1 MGRRGPTPKPAHLK
15 ALEGNPGKRPLKG
28 NDAKPRSVAPD
39 CPDWLAAEA
48 KAEWKRLAPELERL
62 GLLTILDR
70 AAFSCYCQ
78 SYAHWVQAQRVL
90 REQGMMYVT
99 AAGRARERPEVAI
112 AGSSLKLMRAF
123 AVEFGLTPS
132 SRSRFSF
139 RDPLTQGDD
148 EFPSWLD

>member
-1 MGRRGPTPKPAHLK
+1 MGRRGPTPKPVHLK

-28 NDAKPRSVAPD
+28 DNAKPRSVAPD
-39 CPDWLAAEA
+39 CPDWLSAEA

-62 GLLTILDR
+62 GLLTLLDR

-78 SYAHWVQAQRVL
+78 SFGHWVQAQRVL
-90 REQGMMYVT
+90 REHGMMYVT
-99 AAGRARERPEVAI
+99 ASGRVRERPEVAI

-132 SRSRFSF
+132 SRSRFSLP
-139 RDPLTQGDD
+139 DPLTDEDD
-148 EFPSWLD
+148 EFAWWLD

>member
-1 MGRRGPTPKPAHLK
+1 MGRRGPPSKPPHLK

-28 NDAKPRSVAPD
+28 NNAKPRSVAPD
-39 CPDWLAAEA
+39 CPDWLSAEA

-62 GLLTILDR
+62 GLLTVLDR

-78 SYAHWVQAQRVL
+78 SFAHWVQAQRVL
-90 REQGMMYVT
+90 RERGTMYVT
-99 AAGRARERPEVAI
+99 GSGRVRERPEVAI

-132 SRSRFSF
+132 SRSRFSLP
-139 RDPLTQGDD
+139 DPLTQEDD
-148 EFPSWLD
+148 EFARWLD

>member
-1 MGRRGPTPKPAHLK
+1 MGRRGPTPKSPHLK

-28 NDAKPRSVAPD
+28 NNAKPRSVAPD

-48 KAEWKRLAPELERL
+48 KAEWKRLAPEMERL

-78 SYAHWVQAQRVL
+78 SFARWVQAQAIL
-90 REQGMMYVT
+90 REHGTMYVT
-99 AAGRARERPEVAI
+99 ASGRMRERPEVAM

-132 SRSRFSF
+132 SRSRFSLPG
-139 RDPLTQGDD
+139 PLTQEDD
-148 EFPSWLD
+148 EIPRWLD